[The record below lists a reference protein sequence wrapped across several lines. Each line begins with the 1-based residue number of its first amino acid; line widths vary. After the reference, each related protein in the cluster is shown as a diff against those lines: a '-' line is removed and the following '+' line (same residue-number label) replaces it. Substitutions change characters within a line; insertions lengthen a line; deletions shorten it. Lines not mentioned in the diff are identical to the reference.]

1 MLATR
6 GVLLQRSLQPSTAAA
21 AISAVFRQRIAGQCL
36 KRTASTVTTATD
48 NAIPSGLPFMFF
60 KQVPEAPVSQSVT
73 EYLSQMRPFSA
84 PPAPLQQSIHTPP
97 SSETLNEGTMYMT
110 SILRKR
116 RLKMNKHKHKK
127 LRKRTR
133 ALRKR
138 LGK

>member
-1 MLATR
+1 MLAR
-6 GVLLQRSLQPSTAAA
+6 GLFLQRTVQTSVANTVFNRLRVSTA
-21 AISAVFRQRIAGQCL
+21 QCL
-36 KRTASTVTTATD
+36 KRNASTVTTGSD
-48 NAIPSGLPFMFF
+48 NAIPSGLPFMFS
-60 KQVPEAPVSQSVT
+60 KQVPEAPVSQIVT

-84 PPAPLQQSIHTPP
+84 PPAPMQQRITTPTTTE
-97 SSETLNEGTMYMT
+97 SLNEGTMYMT

>member
-1 MLATR
+1 MLAR
-6 GVLLQRSLQPSTAAA
+6 GFILQRSLQQQTS
-21 AISAVFRQRIAGQCL
+21 VFNRLCVPTIQYCL
-36 KRTASTVTTATD
+36 KRNASTLTTATD
-48 NAIPSGLPFMFF
+48 NAIPSALPFMFS
-60 KQVPEAPVSQSVT
+60 KQVPEAPVSQIVT

-84 PPAPLQQSIHTPP
+84 PPAPMQQRITTPTTTN
-97 SSETLNEGTMYMT
+97 ELNEGTMYMT